1 MKKIFHPASV
11 AVIGASVKKE
21 KIGGILI
28 DNLLTAGYKGEI
40 YPINPKYN
48 QIKDLK
54 CYQSV
59 KEIKAPIDLAIIA
72 IPAQNVPAVLIE
84 CATAKKAVKNF
95 IIISAGFSEAGP
107 VGQKLE
113 KQILAIAQKYRLQI
127 IGPNCLGI
135 INTGNGL
142 NASFAPNN
150 FLAGNVGLISQ
161 SGAFAAAALDLGKKE
176 NLGFSS
182 IVTIGNKTVL
192 DETDFLEYFAT
203 DKKTKA
209 IGVYLENI
217 KRGAKFL
224 AALKKTAKAKPIVII
239 KAGATV
245 KTRAAIVSHTGAM
258 AGDEEIAESL
268 IEDCN
273 GVSAQS
279 ISEFFAYLK
288 MFSYFKAPKN
298 KLVVLVTNAG
308 GPGIMA
314 ADAVV
319 KSSIL
324 NLYEFSE
331 SEKNTFKKILPN
343 AGSYSNPLDLRG
355 DATNLHYD
363 AAIKELSKNKNIGSL
378 IVIATAQSQT
388 NAPAIWQSVA
398 SAQSYCPFPA
408 IPTIMSD
415 SITPLLASK
424 TVLANFHDPLYAI
437 KAIEKYYL
445 WQNKKNTSI
454 AFAEKIKINSARQ
467 RKSNGYLQEIKTRGR
482 SVLLFSEALN
492 VGKLYGL
499 NVLPAPRISSLDLK
513 KINYPAVL
521 KIDTDK
527 ILHKNKAGGLI
538 QNIKNPSELLDSMK
552 ILRSKFPKTDLIV
565 QPQTKPGLELIIGA
579 KHDDNFG
586 PIIMLGVGGITAEIV
601 NAKIFLSPMGNLK
614 YLKEKIQNSLI
625 GKLLAK
631 QKINISLVAKEV
643 KKVCELA
650 LENPSIKELDLNP
663 ILFYPNENPVII
675 DIKVICK

>member
-499 NVLPAPRISSLDLK
+499 NVLPAPRISSLDR
-513 KINYPAVL
+513 
-521 KIDTDK
+521 
-527 ILHKNKAGGLI
+527 
-538 QNIKNPSELLDSMK
+538 Q
-552 ILRSKFPKTDLIV
+552 
-565 QPQTKPGLELIIGA
+565 
-579 KHDDNFG
+579 
-586 PIIMLGVGGITAEIV
+586 
-601 NAKIFLSPMGNLK
+601 
-614 YLKEKIQNSLI
+614 
-625 GKLLAK
+625 
-631 QKINISLVAKEV
+631 
-643 KKVCELA
+643 
-650 LENPSIKELDLNP
+650 
-663 ILFYPNENPVII
+663 
-675 DIKVICK
+675 DI